1 MHLSEVKMRI
11 WQMAQQFIGIQTAI
25 WTICRNDMN
34 QNQQQRQNA
43 FGDGKIERE
52 TIPAGI
58 LLDTFNCK
66 PQQEFQLFYNV

>member
-1 MHLSEVKMRI
+1 
-11 WQMAQQFIGIQTAI
+11 
-25 WTICRNDMN
+25 MN